1 MIFFQPMHACRT
13 NQHFFSYHPL
23 SSYYSLTRLS
33 RTRLSRQ
40 PAISSDFQI
49 PTPMPYRIHWKMI
62 GYLVDEI
69 EKTRLSRQNVSVRV
83 LYTYCVFGRLSRRIR
98 HLNKNRSFVLN

>member
-1 MIFFQPMHACRT
+1 MKGALNHT
-13 NQHFFSYHPL
+13 
-23 SSYYSLTRLS
+23 YSLTRLS

-40 PAISSDFQI
+40 PAISSVFRI
-49 PTPMPYRIHWKMI
+49 PTPMPYRIHYKMI

-83 LYTYCVFGRLSRRIR
+83 LYTYCVFDRLSRRNQN
-98 HLNKNRSFVLN
+98 LNKNGPLC